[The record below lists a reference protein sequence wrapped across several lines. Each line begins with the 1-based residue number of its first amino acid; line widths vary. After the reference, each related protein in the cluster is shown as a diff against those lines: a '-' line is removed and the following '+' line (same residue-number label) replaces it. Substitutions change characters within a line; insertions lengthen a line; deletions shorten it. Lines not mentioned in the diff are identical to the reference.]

1 MYLVAIGTVVGHAI
15 CTAGA
20 VIAGRYI
27 STKIDVKYGMRM
39 VGSCAFHW
47 SNASY
52 LVTLAGAALFILFG
66 FIYTYEFFVD
76 ITAAPS
82 PEN

>member
-1 MYLVAIGTVVGHAI
+1 VLGHAC

-27 STKIDVKYGMRM
+27 STKIDVKYGMEVSLTLACHR
-39 VGSCAFHW
+39 SDTL
-47 SNASY
+47 S
-52 LVTLAGAALFILFG
+52 VTLAGATLFILFG
-66 FIYTYEFFVD
+66 FIYTYGFFAD
-76 ITAAPS
+76 IAATPS